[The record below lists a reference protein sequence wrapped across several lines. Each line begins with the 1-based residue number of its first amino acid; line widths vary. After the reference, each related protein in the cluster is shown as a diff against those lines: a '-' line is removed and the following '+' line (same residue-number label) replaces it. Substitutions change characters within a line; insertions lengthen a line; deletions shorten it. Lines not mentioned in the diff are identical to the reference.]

1 MRALDELRQKY
12 GDWTAHSIRL
22 PDGSYTKPSEPENHL
37 LYLRRILQ
45 AVGDLV
51 GKPLENARVLDLAC
65 LEGGFSIEFALHG
78 ASVVAVDGRRQN
90 LEKLEFARDK
100 LGCSQIQVVQ
110 DDVRNIT
117 PARFGSF
124 DAVLCLGVFYHLDA
138 ASLEPFLKNLWELST
153 RLVVIDTHISL
164 FGGELLKVGDREYA
178 GATQPE
184 HGEKD
189 DPAKIAQRS
198 WASLDNRSSFYLTEA
213 ALLNLLSDL
222 GFSSVYTCELPHY
235 RIMSDR
241 RTYVAV
247 KGRPL
252 AIRCDDRAPNTPV
265 RREERPA
272 WRVVEPVNSTR

>member
-1 MRALDELRQKY
+1 MREMDEVRREF

-22 PDGSYTKPSEPENHL
+22 PDGGYTKVSEPENHL
-37 LYLRRILQ
+37 LYVRRVLQ

-51 GKPLENARVLDLAC
+51 AKPLNEARVLDLAC
-65 LEGGFSIEFALHG
+65 LEGGFSVEFALHG
-78 ASVVAVDGRRQN
+78 ASVVAVDGRLNN
-90 LEKLEFARDK
+90 LAKLEFARDK

-110 DDVRNIT
+110 DDVRNVT
-117 PARFGSF
+117 AARFGRF

-138 ASLEPFLKNLWELST
+138 ASLEPFLRNLWELST

-164 FGGELLKVGDREYA
+164 FGGESLKIGDREYA

-184 HGEKD
+184 HGETD
-189 DPAKIAQRS
+189 DPATIARRN
-198 WASLDNRSSFYLTEA
+198 WASLDNRTSFYLTDA

-222 GFSSVYTCELPHY
+222 GFSSIYTCEMPNY

-241 RTYVAV
+241 RTYVAL

-252 AIRCDDRAPNTPV
+252 AIRCDDRAPKTPV
-265 RREERPA
+265 RREEKPA
-272 WRVVEPVNSTR
+272 WRVVEPVNRAR